1 METNLMDSLQKFMK
15 HLNREPARESI
26 APTPD
31 NRAHTV
37 TISHVEMTLDELYFG
52 RWSTTNFTWSAI
64 GNEVQGSLTLRV
76 HHPVTNEVIE
86 RTGAASVVIMVD
98 KAPEGISGAERNKWA
113 LNPENKK
120 PNALDMAFPK
130 LKAECLKNAAQS
142 LGKIFGRDMNRKIV
156 DDYKPFKIQL
166 PESTMKKIENDI
178 KLGVEEFEIREA
190 LDQLGELVTDQ
201 QKQHIFG
208 LLNNRNN
215 E

>member
-1 METNLMDSLQKFMK
+1 MDSLQKFMK

-64 GNEVQGSLTLRV
+64 GNEVQGSLTLKV

-86 RTGAASVVIMVD
+86 RTGAASIVITVD
-98 KAPEGISGAERNKWA
+98 KAPEG
-113 LNPENKK
+113 
-120 PNALDMAFPK
+120 
-130 LKAECLKNAAQS
+130 
-142 LGKIFGRDMNRKIV
+142 
-156 DDYKPFKIQL
+156 
-166 PESTMKKIENDI
+166 I

-190 LDQLGELVTDQ
+190 MDQLGDLVTDQ